1 MFLGGDVKPTHLE
14 GTSNLW
20 GLLQSDSLN
29 LTAVATVGR
38 GREHVFFRDIS
49 EWGWEGTDAW
59 FEKIYSEIEVIH
71 NINANLSFLIGY
83 EGHLIILQVGD

>member
-38 GREHVFFRDIS
+38 GR
-49 EWGWEGTDAW
+49 GTR
-59 FEKIYSEIEVIH
+59 
-71 NINANLSFLIGY
+71 FLQ
-83 EGHLIILQVGD
+83 GHIRMGVGRNRCMV